1 MKSQFFIAVSVLFAA
16 FASSMATASQPTP
29 AVNSSVTS
37 STQRPLFLQVHTTMK
52 QQLQKIAID
61 QKNGKLTTEQA
72 ITLRK
77 NLKTIRKQV
86 GSYSKSNP
94 NHELTTDQ
102 ASQTNQQLQT
112 NAQSIP

>member
-1 MKSQFFIAVSVLFAA
+1 MNRQFFFAA
-16 FASSMATASQPTP
+16 SILFVAYASSVVAAFQPTP

-37 STQRPLFLQVHTTMK
+37 STQHPLFLQIHTAMK

-94 NHELTTDQ
+94 NHDLTSDQ
-102 ASQTNQQLQT
+102 ASKVNQQLQT